1 METDS
6 GNELI
11 TIAGQEY
18 EGFYF
23 KPVALSPNG
32 KRIAAGSLDGIDRK
46 ITIYDIA
53 RPEEVE
59 AELLAEEKG
68 LSWICSDIAE

>member
-1 METDS
+1 M
-6 GNELI
+6 
-11 TIAGQEY
+11 
-18 EGFYF
+18 
-23 KPVALSPNG
+23 LSDVSPQKLKYQAKHVRPNG

-59 AELLAEEKG
+59 TELLAEEKG